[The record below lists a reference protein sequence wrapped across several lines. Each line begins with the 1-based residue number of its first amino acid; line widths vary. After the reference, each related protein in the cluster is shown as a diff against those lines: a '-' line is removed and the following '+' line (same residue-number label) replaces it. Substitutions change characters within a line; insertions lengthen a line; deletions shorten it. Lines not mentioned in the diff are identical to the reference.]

1 MHILFTPKLIVFRSF
16 FNLLLSLLSLEI
28 NSQSDGAI
36 DNFIRRNAE
45 TVYHNCG
52 TCKMGD
58 PSDNMAVVDNEARV
72 FGIEGLRVV
81 DASIMPSLN
90 SGNTNAPTI
99 MIAEKVADHILG
111 NKLLPKQYVPVY
123 ESVKAVKK

>member
-1 MHILFTPKLIVFRSF
+1 MQALTR
-16 FNLLLSLLSLEI
+16 LLKVCFIFSDI
-28 NSQSDGAI
+28 NAQSDGLI
-36 DNFIRRNAE
+36 DAFIRRNAE
-45 TVYHNCG
+45 TVYHNTS

-58 PSDNMAVVDNEARV
+58 PADNMAVVDNETRV

-99 MIAEKVADHILG
+99 MIAEKAADMILG
-111 NKLLPKQYVPVY
+111 KDTVKGTRDALNK
-123 ESVKAVKK
+123 